1 MIEELCKRTGF
12 TLEELNVKSQRERL
26 VYSRF
31 IVMEHLVSIGYT
43 LAEAGAVFSRHHA
56 TVYHGLGKLAEIR
69 ETKYPKKLY
78 DIILRFEEGDEA
90 TREKKI
96 LLLRFFLFFYEHVA
110 EGGGLTM
117 EQFIDKF
124 IEFEN
129 EKNRII

>member
-31 IVMEHLVSIGYT
+31 IIMEHLVRIGYT
-43 LAEAGAVFSRHHA
+43 LAEAGEVFGRHHA

-96 LLLRFFLFFYEHVA
+96 LLLRFFLFFRDRGEDYL
-110 EGGGLTM
+110 GLTM

-124 IEFEN
+124 IEFE
-129 EKNRII
+129 KQDK